1 MRNANL
7 VLRFALELAALASA
21 AWWGAVTGEGV
32 WPSILAIAAPLAFIV
47 VWGAFVAPKRKFDLR
62 HPARLAIELLVWLAA
77 AAALWA
83 VGHEF
88 LATAFLAVALVSGA
102 LNARWSQA
110 APAA

>member
-7 VLRFALELAALASA
+7 ILRFGLELAALASV

-32 WPSILAIAAPLAFIV
+32 WPWVLGIAAPLAVIL

-62 HPARLAIELLVWLAA
+62 LAARVAIEFLVWLAA
-77 AAALWA
+77 AAALWE

-102 LNARWSQA
+102 LNARWSQV
-110 APAA
+110 APAP